1 MEVLQE
7 KFNEPSHD
15 KINKMACA
23 HSKDS
28 DQPGPPSLI
37 VFAVCMKKA
46 WILLLPIKRT
56 GNDQTGRM
64 PRLI

>member
-7 KFNEPSHD
+7 KINEPSHD
-15 KINKMACA
+15 KMACA
-23 HSKDS
+23 HSNDS

-46 WILLLPIKRT
+46 WILLLPIKHT
-56 GNDQTGRM
+56 GKTDQTGGM